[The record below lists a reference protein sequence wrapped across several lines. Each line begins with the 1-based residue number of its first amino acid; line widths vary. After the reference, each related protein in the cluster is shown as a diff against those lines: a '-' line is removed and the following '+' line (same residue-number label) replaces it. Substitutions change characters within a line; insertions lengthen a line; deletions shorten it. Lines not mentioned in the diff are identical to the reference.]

1 MAVERKPN
9 PNSRFTRIRR
19 VYFNRM
25 FPVRQDALKVGF
37 SVAAGVFIGIWPTIG
52 VAIILTVAFCA
63 LFRLP
68 KIPGVVSSFV
78 ANPVTQFG
86 FFYPAGYMLGC
97 KIVQPEA
104 IDFDFLEKFED
115 LSWNNLTVILGD
127 LWTNAAG
134 HLVAFM
140 IGITIMAAIGGFIF
154 FWIGYG
160 VVTYRQKRHIET
172 KSKFIKNLM
181 QEDAELLNEV
191 RKEAD
196 IAKTKKEN

>member
-1 MAVERKPN
+1 MTVERKPN
-9 PNSRFTRIRR
+9 SNSRWTRIRR
-19 VYFNRM
+19 IYVNRM
-25 FPVRQDALKVGF
+25 FPIRQDALKVGF

-63 LFRLP
+63 AFKLP

-86 FFYPAGYMLGC
+86 FFYPGGYLMGC
-97 KIVQPEA
+97 KLIKPKA

-115 LSWNNLTVILGD
+115 LSWNNLTEILGY
-127 LWTNAAG
+127 LWTNAAD
-134 HLVAFM
+134 HLLAFM

-160 VVTYRQKRHIET
+160 VVTYRQKRHLET

-181 QEDAELLNEV
+181 QEDSEILSETRKMQALAEQ
-191 RKEAD
+191 
-196 IAKTKKEN
+196 TKEN